1 MWGIIPAAGVG
12 SRIQP
17 LAFSKEL
24 LPVGSRLDGDVERPR
39 AVSEYLVERMVLAGA
54 RKLCFVIAPGKSDI
68 LDYYGGAVGRATV
81 TYVVQP
87 RAAGL
92 CDAVFRAL
100 PLVEAGETVA
110 IGLPDTI
117 WFPDDGLCSLPE
129 DRLSFL
135 LFPVEH
141 PEFFD
146 AVVAEESGRV
156 QEIQVKQRGARSNWI
171 WGAFKMPGSV
181 LRDLFELWCRRGRE
195 DEYFGTLVNAYLK
208 EGGEA
213 VGVRAGTAYVDV
225 GTLHGYR
232 EAIHLLDRGNGAL
245 RPAPAPASRADERQS
260 GNGSSAALN
269 RADGGART
277 REQIE
282 RRVRALAPWFHNMDL
297 GGVWTAPDHF
307 LGDYPALKWNAF
319 KDALPADLSGRTV
332 LDIGCNAGFYSIQM
346 KRRGA
351 HRVVGI
357 DSDEHYL
364 AQARFA
370 AEVSRTEIEFR
381 QLTVY
386 DVAKLGEKFDVVL
399 FMGVLY
405 HLRHPL
411 LALDLI
417 HDNAAAGLLVFQSM
431 QRGSRAVAEVGGDY
445 TFWQSD
451 QFDDPG
457 YPRLHFVE
465 RKYCGDETNWW
476 VPNRAC
482 VEAMLR
488 SSGFEMVA
496 HPEDEV
502 YVCRRTEIPD
512 PPDGPRAVYPA
523 RGAARHA

>member
-24 LPVGSRLDGDVERPR
+24 LPVGSRLDGDTERPR
-39 AVSEYLVERMVLAGA
+39 AVSEYLVERLVLAGA

-68 LDYYGGAVGRATV
+68 LNYYGAAVGRASV
-81 TYVVQP
+81 SYVVQP
-87 RAAGL
+87 RPAGL
-92 CDAVFRAL
+92 CDAIFRAL
-100 PLVEAGETVA
+100 PLIGNEETVA
-110 IGLPDTI
+110 VGLPDTI
-117 WFPDDGLCSLPE
+117 WFPQDGLCSLPE

-156 QEIQVKQRGARSNWI
+156 SEIQVKQRGAKSNWI
-171 WGAFKMPGSV
+171 WGAFKMPAPV
-181 LRDLFELWCRRGRE
+181 LRELFELWCQRGRE

-208 EGGEA
+208 QGGEA
-213 VGVRAGTAYVDV
+213 VGVRAGSVYVDV

-232 EAIHLLDRGNGAL
+232 EAMQAL
-245 RPAPAPASRADERQS
+245 EERAPAPVDGRANGEHGLPRRA
-260 GNGSSAALN
+260 GAKPWHGSS
-269 RADGGART
+269 GGT
-277 REQIE
+277 RSKEEIE
-282 RRVRALAPWFHNMDL
+282 SRVRALGPWFHNMNL

-307 LGDYPALKWNAF
+307 LGDYPNLKWETF
-319 KDALPADLSGRTV
+319 RDAIPEDLSGRTV
-332 LDIGCNAGFYSIQM
+332 LDIGCNAGFYSIEL

-351 HRVVGI
+351 ERVVGI

-370 AEVSRTEIEFR
+370 SEVCGADVEFR

-386 DVAKLGEKFDVVL
+386 DLAKLGEKFDVVL
-399 FMGVLY
+399 FLGVLY

-417 HDNAAAGLLVFQSM
+417 HDHAARGMLVFQSM
-431 QRGSRAVAEVGGDY
+431 QRGSPHAAEVGGDY
-445 TFWQSD
+445 TFWQTD
-451 QFDDPG
+451 QFDDPA
-457 YPRLHFVE
+457 YPKLHFVE
-465 RKYCGDETNWW
+465 HKYCGDETNWW
-476 VPNRAC
+476 IPNRAC

-488 SSGFEMVA
+488 SSGFQITER
-496 HPEDEV
+496 PEAEV
-502 YVCRRTEIPD
+502 YICRRTEMPD